1 MGEAEIAIVI
11 NPALSTA
18 ASGNLGGINYT
29 RWRGRAVARARTT
42 WIGFTPSTQQL
53 LYKGKLEFVVKAW
66 GGSLTAAQR
75 SAWVNAA
82 ASFRV
87 IDRFGRQY
95 TCTGYQMFCKLNM
108 QRSVAELPFNSLPP
122 ITGIPFFME
131 GLMVGLSGVPGIGRM
146 HAISVTPAYQPDM
159 VQYWQAGPFDSPGR
173 HALGNEFLLL
183 GIERPFDDEDTAAL
197 TIGKYYWFRAR
208 GGQDSGE
215 VGNFHEFQWQ
225 AA

>member
-1 MGEAEIAIVI
+1 
-11 NPALSTA
+11 
-18 ASGNLGGINYT
+18 
-29 RWRGRAVARARTT
+29 VARAATS
-42 WIGFTPSTQQL
+42 WIGFTPSSQQL
-53 LYKGKLEFVVKAW
+53 YYKGKMEVVCKAW
-66 GGSLTAAQR
+66 GQLLLEAER

-82 ASFRV
+82 VNFRV

-108 QRSVAELPFNSLPP
+108 QRSVAGLAILPLPP
-122 ITGIPFFME
+122 IVGLPFLLE
-131 GLMVGLSGVPGIGRM
+131 GLTVGLSGVPGVGTM
-146 HAISVTPAYQPDM
+146 HAISLTPAYEPDM

-173 HALGNEFLLL
+173 HALGNEFRLV
-183 GIERPFDDEDTAAL
+183 GIERPFDDEDTALL